1 MIYTFSFDEDFL
13 KSFKDNLDA
22 KQAYEIHS
30 FIVSNFIVRDN
41 FYLKINE
48 KEKIFGRNVNGGNGQ
63 ILKDLMYRLGRKVKD
78 FPQRNNNADF
88 IFSNNHEDNIRNL
101 TFKKILENS
110 MILKVI

>member
-48 KEKIFGRNVNGGNGQ
+48 K
-63 ILKDLMYRLGRKVKD
+63 RKN
-78 FPQRNNNADF
+78 FW
-88 IFSNNHEDNIRNL
+88 
-101 TFKKILENS
+101 KKC
-110 MILKVI
+110 